1 MSHNLSENYCA
12 MTTPIKSVFCY
23 EILPNHFRKFTVII
37 KPADITVTIFGIICF
52 MVVNPKFRKNIMDI
66 LIELFYIIVLF
77 YVVGRIILYS
87 ERI

>member
-1 MSHNLSENYCA
+1 MSQHNYCT

-23 EILPNHFRKFTVII
+23 EILPNHFQKITVII
-37 KPADITVTIFGIICF
+37 KPADITVTVFGLVCF
-52 MVVNPKFRKNIMDI
+52 MVVNPKFRRSVIDV
-66 LIELFYIIVLF
+66 LIELFYIVVLF